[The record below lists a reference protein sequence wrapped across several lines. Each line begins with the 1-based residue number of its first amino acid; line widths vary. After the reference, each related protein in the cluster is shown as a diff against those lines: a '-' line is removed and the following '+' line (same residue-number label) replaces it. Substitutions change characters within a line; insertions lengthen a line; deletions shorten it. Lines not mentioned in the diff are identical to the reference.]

1 MGGGRSGGRARC
13 PRKTSG
19 AGGGVY
25 LGAARALGAGSAP
38 RRSLSQH
45 RRKGAARA
53 RLTSPPPPPR
63 VRAAPRPA
71 ARACAADGAGAL
83 ARFPPRGLGGGRRAC
98 AEAAEGAPPLPRG
111 RKRARTARRGA
122 EGRRRRPSLPGRSG
136 ARARC
141 RPLLLPRGAGG
152 APLPALLRLR
162 GGRGGAGPPAERA
175 VRVRA
180 ARGAGL
186 LWGEAPRD
194 RASAGKGGGCGEPL
208 KGPGGGR
215 GAACPFGGGLPP
227 GVSIG
232 WL

>member
-152 APLPALLRLR
+152 GAASCAAAAARREGRGRARLLSAPCACGRR
-162 GGRGGAGPPAERA
+162 GGPGCYGERRHAIARQRERAGGAG
-175 VRVRA
+175 
-180 ARGAGL
+180 
-186 LWGEAPRD
+186 
-194 RASAGKGGGCGEPL
+194 SAL
-208 KGPGGGR
+208 KGQAGGGGR
-215 GAACPFGGGLPP
+215 PALPE
-227 GVSIG
+227 GVCCRV
-232 WL
+232 